1 MLHCLLLNRFTEF
14 SFLETFIPRSKSS
27 RIGTFAPGS
36 ESYMKFRSHAV
47 RPMTYSENGEKPLY
61 YNVLVYK
68 KLMNCLELY
77 CVLTVFSNKLFCSG
91 IAFLL

>member
-1 MLHCLLLNRFTEF
+1 
-14 SFLETFIPRSKSS
+14 
-27 RIGTFAPGS
+27 
-36 ESYMKFRSHAV
+36 MKFRSRAV

-77 CVLTVFSNKLFCSG
+77 CVLTVFK
-91 IAFLL
+91 